1 MSALIW
7 LWVYNHDFDLQLDQI
22 HKVCLDIWDV
32 LLCLS
37 VWRACLVICKSA
49 KKRYVMRMCIS
60 WLCPCKGKNIS
71 CSSRIYPP
79 FISYSTSATT
89 TLNFLP
95 SIPLGVDKLCLF
107 CRILSNRTTPG
118 LVNWLHV
125 PIYGQ
130 EKQSWD
136 VDENDNKN
144 SLTQHFSPEKTA
156 DISRLAS
163 PRTSAEIPYCGR
175 VITQIWVVLLI
186 GWSKFPTRY
195 DPDMR
200 KTHH

>member
-1 MSALIW
+1 MSFLTSTDSSNSEIFVDVWLSLEKSIAEFSMAYKKMSALIW

-22 HKVCLDIWDV
+22 HKICLDIWDV

-37 VWRACLVICKSA
+37 VWRACLVICKPA

-71 CSSRIYPP
+71 CSSLIYPP
-79 FISYSTSATT
+79 FISYFTSATT
-89 TLNFLP
+89 TLNLLP

-107 CRILSNRTTPG
+107 RRILSNITTPG

-130 EKQSWD
+130 
-136 VDENDNKN
+136 VNK
-144 SLTQHFSPEKTA
+144 
-156 DISRLAS
+156 
-163 PRTSAEIPYCGR
+163 
-175 VITQIWVVLLI
+175 
-186 GWSKFPTRY
+186 PT
-195 DPDMR
+195 MLM
-200 KTHH
+200 KMTTKIH